1 MRLLIIVLAVI
12 GILVVLGMY
21 MASQQRRQ
29 PKADTQPEVRGT
41 PRPDEFPEPGEA
53 SPHRADGSAV
63 PGSRDQ
69 RHEHGKP

>member
-1 MRLLIIVLAVI
+1 MRLLIIVLAII

-21 MASQQRRQ
+21 MASQNRRQ
-29 PKADTQPEVRGT
+29 PKSETQPEVRGGAQA
-41 PRPDEFPEPGEA
+41 DEFPEPGQA
-53 SPHRADGSAV
+53 SPHRPDGSPV